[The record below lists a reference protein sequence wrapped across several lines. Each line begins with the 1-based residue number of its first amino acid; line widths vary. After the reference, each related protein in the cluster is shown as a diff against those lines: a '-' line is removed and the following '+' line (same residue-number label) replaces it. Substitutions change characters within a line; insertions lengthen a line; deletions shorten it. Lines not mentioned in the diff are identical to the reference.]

1 MVLGEVLVCFRF
13 DVIYLYSDISVY
25 FEDGP
30 PVGFAVPVLKSD
42 LVEAELRGDGEVA
55 QDDVEALVGE
65 GSRKGVALLPI
76 STLNVSRAKGVTA
89 IPLEP
94 KAGMPVVL
102 AYRKDHQPNPYL
114 DALIAKAKERSKS
127 IPAL

>member
-13 DVIYLYSDISVY
+13 DAIYLYSDISVY

-30 PVGFAVPVLKSD
+30 PVGFAVPVLKPD

-65 GSRKGVALLPI
+65 GSREGVAQQLLV
-76 STLNVSRAKGVTA
+76 LDVERN
-89 IPLEP
+89 
-94 KAGMPVVL
+94 VVL
-102 AYRKDHQPNPYL
+102 VANHAQRVV
-114 DALIAKAKERSKS
+114 ERRVVEHDFRFFRH
-127 IPAL
+127 LE